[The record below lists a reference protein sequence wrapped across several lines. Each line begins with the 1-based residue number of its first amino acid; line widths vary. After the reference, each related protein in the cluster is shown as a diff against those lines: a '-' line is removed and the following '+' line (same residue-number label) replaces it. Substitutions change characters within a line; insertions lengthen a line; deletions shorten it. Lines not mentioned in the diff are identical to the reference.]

1 MWPSLMILT
10 EPFTQKTSNKS
21 QIQTNKQKKQNST
34 KRKQDTIIECIS
46 FSSWQISE
54 VQQSDLD
61 VYMKPF
67 SLRKKSLENK
77 AQAL

>member
-21 QIQTNKQKKQNST
+21 KKKKKNT
-34 KRKQDTIIECIS
+34 ALERKQDTIIGCIS
-46 FSSWQISE
+46 FSSWQTSE
-54 VQQSDLD
+54 VQQSGLD
-61 VYMKPF
+61 VYMKPC